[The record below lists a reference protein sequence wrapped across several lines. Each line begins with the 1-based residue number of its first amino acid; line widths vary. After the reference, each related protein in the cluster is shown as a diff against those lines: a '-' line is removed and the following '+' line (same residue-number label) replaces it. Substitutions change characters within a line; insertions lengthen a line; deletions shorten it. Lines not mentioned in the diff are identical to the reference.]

1 VDTEQEK
8 RNIFSKASSSS
19 NSGSEQ
25 HPDEILKGIDVCKS
39 KLCELEEKLKKLMG
53 QLKQN
58 QTLLVESQEALQSEA
73 GIKWCD

>member
-1 VDTEQEK
+1 MDTEQEK

-58 QTLLVESQEALQSEA
+58 QTLLVEPQEALQSEA